1 MTSFMDGSIPHA
13 AEKVNCHKMTQ
24 KIPRKSRKKCSF
36 ETLSLAMNAFV
47 HNYCSY
53 DLLQIS
59 FTLLLGTISSHFS
72 FNYVQ
77 FQLLK
82 THKYVPNPII
92 FNEFLEKGV

>member
-1 MTSFMDGSIPHA
+1 MTSFMDGPIPHA

-47 HNYCSY
+47 HNYCAY

-59 FTLLLGTISSHFS
+59 FTLPLGTISSHFS
-72 FNYVQ
+72 FNYV
-77 FQLLK
+77 
-82 THKYVPNPII
+82 
-92 FNEFLEKGV
+92 

>member
-24 KIPRKSRKKCSF
+24 KIPRKCSF

-47 HNYCSY
+47 HNHCAY

-59 FTLLLGTISSHFS
+59 FTLLLGIISSHFS

-82 THKYVPNPII
+82 THKYVPKPII
-92 FNEFLEKGV
+92 SNEFLEKGV